1 MREEVSHN
9 GSEARIFLER
19 DFCSYIANTY
29 VNMGYVAYAYGEI
42 CVHVSERTRLPEKIH
57 PVTLKCGQN
66 GCVKERTRLSEK
78 LHPVTCS
85 KKRGVTYGSVC
96 ERELV
101 SLRRQISLCMGRM
114 GCDRRTI
121 HGYVRASLILVL
133 SPSDER
139 AGGLAA
145 VKDAV
150 RVWADLIKSESSVRP
165 YIDTGRER
173 GEWVGG

>member
-78 LHPVTCS
+78 LHPVTYS
-85 KKRGVTYGSVC
+85 KNGV
-96 ERELV
+96 
-101 SLRRQISLCMGRM
+101 
-114 GCDRRTI
+114 
-121 HGYVRASLILVL
+121 
-133 SPSDER
+133 
-139 AGGLAA
+139 
-145 VKDAV
+145 
-150 RVWADLIKSESSVRP
+150 
-165 YIDTGRER
+165 
-173 GEWVGG
+173 